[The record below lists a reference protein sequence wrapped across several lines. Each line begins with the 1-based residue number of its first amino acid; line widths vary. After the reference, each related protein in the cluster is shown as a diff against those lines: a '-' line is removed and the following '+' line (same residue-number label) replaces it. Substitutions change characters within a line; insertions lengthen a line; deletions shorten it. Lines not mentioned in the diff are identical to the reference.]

1 MSDMTRSYVDEKYYE
16 DDFEGT
22 PVENDKF
29 SRFSKR
35 ATEIVDALTEYQILK
50 IGLDKFSEDVQE
62 LIKKACCAQIEYY
75 QVEGID
81 VDVTGTPKSSLSYSI
96 GDYSRSATGGGS
108 TSRQSGRVAPSCLMF
123 LEGTG
128 LLRKRSV
135 RIGVI

>member
-1 MSDMTRSYVDEKYYE
+1 MAQPYVDENYYE
-16 DDFEGT
+16 KEFEGT
-22 PVENDKF
+22 PVDASKF

-35 ATEIVDALTEYQILK
+35 SSELIDALTDYQIVK
-50 IGLDKFSEDVQE
+50 IGLDKFSEGVQE

-75 QVEGID
+75 QIEGIK

-96 GDYSRSATGGGS
+96 GDYSHSASGGS
-108 TSRQSGRVAPSCLMF
+108 SNRQAGRVAPSCLMF

>member
-1 MSDMTRSYVDEKYYE
+1 MTQPYVKEEYYNDE
-16 DDFEGT
+16 FEGT
-22 PVENDKF
+22 PVDADKF

-35 ATEIVDALTEYQILK
+35 ASELIDALTEYQIPK
-50 IGLDKFSEDVQE
+50 IGMDKFSEQVKE

-75 QVEGID
+75 QVEGVN
-81 VDVTGTPKSSLSYSI
+81 VDVTGMPKSAMSYSI
-96 GDYSRSATGGGS
+96 GDFSRSASGGGAS
-108 TSRQSGRVAPSCLMF
+108 TSRQAARVAPSCLMY

>member
-1 MSDMTRSYVDEKYYE
+1 MAQTYVDEAYYT
-16 DDFEGT
+16 DKFEGT
-22 PVENDKF
+22 PVSDDKF
-29 SRFSKR
+29 SRISKR

-75 QVEGID
+75 QIEGID

-96 GDYSRSATGGGS
+96 GDYSRSASGGS
-108 TSRQSGRVAPSCLMF
+108 TSRQAGRVAPSCQMF